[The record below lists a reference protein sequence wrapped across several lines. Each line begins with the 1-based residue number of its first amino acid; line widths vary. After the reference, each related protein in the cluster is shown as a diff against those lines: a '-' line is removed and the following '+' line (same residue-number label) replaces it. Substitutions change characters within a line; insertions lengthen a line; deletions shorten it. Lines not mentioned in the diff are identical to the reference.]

1 MGIILLPLILLRDL
15 DEEIIV
21 ILKNIINDTEV
32 QSLLSK
38 FSSDTKW
45 HWMSKQVTVVQRPE
59 AGAHLC
65 ARIHTCSFLR
75 NVVLMVRVSGRLKP
89 KDAQEPFVNCL
100 IAASIL
106 FCSSEVLGTSRSRHR
121 NWMLIIHR
129 LTGFIGD
136 HFRLYCVQ
144 GTELHPMELR
154 DEWNEIP
161 ALKSHTA
168 IRTSLSTLCSQYFE

>member
-1 MGIILLPLILLRDL
+1 MTLRSSPCSQNTQSL
-15 DEEIIV
+15 GTP
-21 ILKNIINDTEV
+21 NDTEWANRWLWC
-32 QSLLSK
+32 SAL
-38 FSSDTKW
+38 
-45 HWMSKQVTVVQRPE
+45 KQECSGCQ
-59 AGAHLC
+59 
-65 ARIHTCSFLR
+65 IHTCRCLR
-75 NVVLMVRVSGRLKP
+75 NVVLMVRASGRLKP
-89 KDAQEPFVNCL
+89 KDAQEPFVSCL

-106 FCSSEVLGTSRSRHR
+106 LCSSEVLGASRSRHQ

-136 HFRLYCVQ
+136 HFRLYWVQ

-168 IRTSLSTLCSQYFE
+168 IRMSLSTLCSQYFEQFKRPFDAVELVKFA